1 MNYNEALPDPEEDP
15 GAGCTLRSVTGA
27 ASTLVSGD
35 GGLTAVAVAADQG
48 PAHQAQHGRLALPRH
63 GVAAP
68 EAGRQVHQICV
79 VSGERDEASSP
90 ARVSGE
96 RGQGVNQ
103 LTAN

>member
-1 MNYNEALPDPEEDP
+1 MNDNEAFSDPEEDP
-15 GAGCTLRSVTGA
+15 GAGRTLGSMTGA
-27 ASTLVSGD
+27 ASALVGRD
-35 GGLTAVAVAADQG
+35 GCLAAVAVAADQG

-63 GVAAP
+63 RVAAS